1 MKTVLSTLE
10 VYKKVKNFV
19 NFVNFKQLS
28 IWKNTVER
36 KIVANETEATKNDCE
51 NTIVSEKIISTLS
64 SFEKYLH
71 QKENSQER
79 STKIEGSYYQNCNIV
94 TDNGKMQIS
103 DQSTV
108 VELKETLQ
116 DVLSNVD
123 DCKKDFMNAIEVVNE
138 NVNELKNEIKQLN
151 SKLEGFFLS

>member
-1 MKTVLSTLE
+1 
-10 VYKKVKNFV
+10 
-19 NFVNFKQLS
+19 
-28 IWKNTVER
+28 
-36 KIVANETEATKNDCE
+36 
-51 NTIVSEKIISTLS
+51 
-64 SFEKYLH
+64 
-71 QKENSQER
+71 
-79 STKIEGSYYQNCNIV
+79 
-94 TDNGKMQIS
+94 MQIS